1 MIRTT
6 VIPNTSDFK
15 VSLDFPKEYL
25 GEEVEIIAFKK
36 AEGFLQKKHGPKKF
50 VSFDAIKIDTTN
62 FLFNRDEANER

>member
-36 AEGFLQKKHGPKKF
+36 EEGLHGKKPGPKTF
-50 VSFDAIKIDTTN
+50 ASFDSIKIDTSD
-62 FLFNRDEANER
+62 FKFNLDEANER